1 MANNLKDKGYRDR
14 ATTFEW
20 DVNGERVITTSNAVD
35 YEKAREAAA
44 LTDEAKLTRSTTV
57 KILDGKADSATYVDT
72 VWSVNGVIPSV
83 KEAFKYLVEKGA
95 LTEEQAKGILD
106 AKETRL

>member
-44 LTDEAKLTRSTTV
+44 LGWAMTQ
-57 KILDGKADSATYVDT
+57 
-72 VWSVNGVIPSV
+72 PPP
-83 KEAFKYLVEKGA
+83 LVMAEMA
-95 LTEEQAKGILD
+95 EMDL
-106 AKETRL
+106 